1 MLVVLF
7 ITLNAIKVFEFLDTI
22 EAKKI
27 YRFEKCVNSPM
38 TKFKLG

>member
-22 EAKKI
+22 EEEKN
-27 YRFEKCVNSPM
+27 YRFQNV
-38 TKFKLG
+38 LIA

>member
-27 YRFEKCVNSPM
+27 IDLKMCQ
-38 TKFKLG
+38 